1 MREENMRRAMVV
13 AAAAFLTFFVTA
25 ADSCSGGGGG
35 STSASATHS
44 VAAVGQP
51 MKNDA
56 GQSVTVVSFKRNVTV
71 TNQFEQPSPG
81 DECVSVSL
89 TLLNGASTP
98 WSIPLYEMAVVDA
111 NGQSHTEAAVTCGGG
126 TASIS
131 SLIPNG
137 HANATLLFDVPKDSA
152 ITFTWTPSA
161 LNPNSNYQTALK

>member
-1 MREENMRRAMVV
+1 MRRAMVV

-35 STSASATHS
+35 STSGSAAHS
-44 VAAVGQP
+44 VVAVGKP

-56 GQSVTVVSFKRNVTV
+56 GQSVTVASFQRNVAV
-71 TNQFEQPSPG
+71 TNQFEQPTAG
-81 DECVSVSL
+81 NECVSVTL
-89 TLLNGASTP
+89 TLLNGSSTS
-98 WSIPLYEMAVVDA
+98 WSLPLYEMAVVDA
-111 NGQSHTEAAVTCGGG
+111 NGQSYSEAAVTCGGG

-137 HANATLLFDVPKDSA
+137 HANATLFYDVPKGSTL
-152 ITFTWTPSA
+152 TFTWTPSS